1 MQNFNNDDVSMMNND
16 MGLDLL
22 INSKKKQI
30 NDKSSQSSRSSLRDK
45 DLLSNYSSDNDN
57 PESIKSIN
65 INIDSEKSDNNTEES
80 SISEKQKYNSSAGE
94 ENYRSQRNNFNESSF
109 SDEDIINKKKDLL
122 YEFARMEK
130 RNVNLPRKFT
140 MASSLDE
147 MQQEYDRLKR
157 DREIDASVKFQRRMM
172 LAFVSGVEFM
182 NDRFDPFDVHLTGW
196 SETVNDDIEDYDEIF
211 EELHEKYRGKSH
223 LAPELRLL
231 MALGGSGFM
240 FHVQN
245 SLKSSIPGLDEVL
258 KNNPELRRQV
268 AKATAAQM
276 SQESKNSQ
284 NNGGMMNGMANF
296 MTGFFGNNK
305 QENDNYQE
313 PITQDTRDGGPMNK
327 SGIPQNT
334 KNVRMSGPENVED
347 LLAELDLD
355 TSRVELLSEIS
366 QSSIPD
372 DASISGLLA
381 TDSLKNKKT
390 KKKKKNTVN
399 I

>member
-1 MQNFNNDDVSMMNND
+1 MQNFNNEDVSMMNND

-45 DLLSNYSSDNDN
+45 DLISNYSSDNDN
-57 PESIKSIN
+57 PESVKSIN
-65 INIDSEKSDNNTEES
+65 INIDSKNGDDNISES
-80 SISEKQKYNSSAGE
+80 SISEKHKYNSSFSE
-94 ENYRSQRNNFNESSF
+94 ENQRNNLSF
-109 SDEDIINKKKDLL
+109 SHTSFTDDDIINKKKDLL

-130 RNVNLPRKFT
+130 RNQHLPRKFT

-157 DREIDASVKFQRRMM
+157 DREMDASVKFQRRMM
-172 LAFVSGVEFM
+172 LAFVSGLEFM

-196 SETVNDDIEDYDEIF
+196 SETVNDDIEDFDEIF
-211 EELHEKYRGKSH
+211 EELHEKYRGKSNVP
-223 LAPELRLL
+223 PELRLL

-268 AKATAAQM
+268 AQATAAQM

-284 NNGGMMNGMANF
+284 NNGGMMNGMANL

-305 QENDNYQE
+305 QESDNYQE
-313 PITQDTRDGGPMNK
+313 PISQDTRDGGPIHN
-327 SGIPQNT
+327 SIP

-355 TSRVELLSEIS
+355 TSRVELLSEVS

-372 DASISGLLA
+372 DASISGLLV
-381 TDSLKNKKT
+381 TESVKNKKT